1 MEVYTMVAFSAFG
14 EPLLLRDAIQRLFED
29 SYVRPSSADGEATT
43 GNGTRTGTLAVD
55 LDGTPDQFILWTML
69 PGVKPEDVDITCHE
83 STVTIRATVP
93 PVEHG
98 QDATPLVR
106 ELGVGAFA
114 RTIRLPDPIDAEKVE
129 TSFADG
135 ILTLTLPKA
144 EWSKPKKI
152 TITGGQTHGAE
163 QKQLAGKNGR

>member
-1 MEVYTMVAFSAFG
+1 MVAFSAFG

-29 SYVRPSSADGEATT
+29 SYVRPSSTDGTATA
-43 GNGTRTGTLAVD
+43 GDGTRTGTLAID
-55 LDGTPDQFILWTML
+55 LDGTPDQFVLRTML

-93 PVEHG
+93 PVEYG
-98 QDATPLVR
+98 QDVTPMVR
-106 ELGVGAFA
+106 ELGVGTFA
-114 RTIRLPDPIDAEKVE
+114 RTIRLPDPIDADKVQ
-129 TSFADG
+129 TAFADG

-152 TITGGQTHGAE
+152 AITGGQGAT
-163 QKQLAGKNGR
+163 NGHMRVTATSGH

>member
-1 MEVYTMVAFSAFG
+1 MVAFSAFG

-29 SYVRPSSADGEATT
+29 SYVRSAATDGESTG
-43 GNGTRTGTLAVD
+43 GNGVRTGALAID
-55 LDGTPDQFILWTML
+55 LDGTPDHFVIRTML
-69 PGVKPEDVDITCHE
+69 PGVPPEDVDITCHE

-93 PVEHG
+93 PVERG
-98 QDATPLVR
+98 QDVTPLVR

-114 RTIRLPDPIDAEKVE
+114 RTVRLPDPIDADKVE

-135 ILTLTLPKA
+135 ILTLVLPKA

-152 TITGGQTHGAE
+152 AIATGQAHSNGQKKVAATSA
-163 QKQLAGKNGR
+163 R

>member
-1 MEVYTMVAFSAFG
+1 MVAFSAFG

-29 SYVRPSSADGEATT
+29 SYVRSPAADGDVPTA
-43 GNGTRTGTLAVD
+43 NATRTGTLAVD
-55 LDGTPDQFILWTML
+55 LDGTPDQFILRTML
-69 PGVKPEDVDITCHE
+69 PGIRPEDVDITCHE

-93 PVEHG
+93 PVER
-98 QDATPLVR
+98 DPDVTPLVR

-114 RTIRLPDPIDAEKVE
+114 RTIRLPDPIDADKVE
-129 TSFADG
+129 TAFADG

-152 TITGGQTHGAE
+152 AITTAP
-163 QKQLAGKNGR
+163 KNTNGYKRVAATSAH